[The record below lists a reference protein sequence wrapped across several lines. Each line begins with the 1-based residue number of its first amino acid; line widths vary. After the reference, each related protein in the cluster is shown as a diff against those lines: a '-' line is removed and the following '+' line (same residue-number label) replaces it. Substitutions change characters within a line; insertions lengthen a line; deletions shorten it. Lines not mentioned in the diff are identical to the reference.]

1 MKNLLAGAMILCMA
15 LTSGAAYAPPAPPV
29 QDVTELLEI
38 QDAAHDMA
46 EAARRLGL
54 GEDHAV
60 IQLAKEYWHDAQ
72 DEIEDQ
78 PEYVY
83 LGSYHI
89 TGYDVCVQCCGSTAG
104 ITASGTQATVGRTA
118 AAAGLPFGTRVWIE
132 GIGERTIE
140 DRGGMRGNVIDV
152 LCEDHAECYA
162 ISRGPVDVWE
172 VRDGKD

>member
-1 MKNLLAGAMILCMA
+1 MKNLLAGAMIVCMA
-15 LTSGAAYAPPAPPV
+15 MTSGAALAPPAPPV

-54 GEDHAV
+54 PESHDV
-60 IQLAKEYWHDAQ
+60 IQLAKSYWHSAQ
-72 DEIEDQ
+72 DEIESQ
-78 PEYVY
+78 PELVY
-83 LGSYHI
+83 LGRYNI
-89 TGYDVCVQCCGSTAG
+89 TGYDLCVKCCGKTDG
-104 ITASGTQATVGRTA
+104 ITASGAVATVGRTA
-118 AAAGLPFGTRVWIE
+118 AAAGLPFGTRVWID

-152 LCEDHAECYA
+152 LCNDHAECYA

-172 VRDGKD
+172 VKE